1 MVGCAR
7 SHGDQGPRSVVF
19 FTSLLKGNS
28 LYEVAHTFA
37 HAQLASLAS
46 SAMLRSAHLFVSSLT
61 RDYRILRN
69 KRPSPNKRP
78 PPFQDPIVLACCLKG
93 GKEK

>member
-1 MVGCAR
+1 MFDKDINR
-7 SHGDQGPRSVVF
+7 SYFAVEWLVVQGPMSIRDRDLSFF

-61 RDYRILRN
+61 RYL
-69 KRPSPNKRP
+69 PYS
-78 PPFQDPIVLACCLKG
+78 A
-93 GKEK
+93 